1 MVGPFFFLG
10 VCSLREAV
18 KEGRAGEKDSGK
30 NFRGFFLRLT
40 LQGDEGCGVVH
51 PEKERVLIVGLQV
64 QAGGSS
70 DFDNNRNC
78 NEGTIANFYSPMLV
92 KVLFGNKSK

>member
-1 MVGPFFFLG
+1 MEPLRAFIKSRTRTLGIVFTPRSTSVVGPFFG

-40 LQGDEGCGVVH
+40 LQGDEGCSVVH

-70 DFDNNRNC
+70 DFDNNSN
-78 NEGTIANFYSPMLV
+78 
-92 KVLFGNKSK
+92 